1 MHFLLLAASLFA
13 ADPRLAPE
21 DRSQALRWLDDSQ
34 KDFLASIEGL
44 TEAQWNWKSAPNR
57 WSVGE
62 VAEHIVLAE
71 ALLFGAAKKTLS
83 VPANPA
89 WEEATKGKTARLE
102 SILAPRVG
110 KAQAPE
116 AIVPQGGMKLAQV
129 QERFAKQR
137 AEIVQ
142 FTKETNAPLKEHI
155 IDNPFFGPLNGYHWL
170 IYGPLH
176 TMRHIKQIAEVKATA
191 RFPQP

>member
-1 MHFLLLAASLFA
+1 MHALLLAASLLA

-34 KDFLASIEGL
+34 KDFLAAIDGL
-44 TEAQWNWKSAPNR
+44 SEAQWKWKPAPNR

-62 VAEHIVLAE
+62 VAEHVVLAE
-71 ALLFGAAKKTLS
+71 SALFATARKTLT

-102 SILAPRVG
+102 AILAPRIG

-116 AIVPQGGMKLAQV
+116 SIVPQGGLTLAEV

-137 AEIVQ
+137 VEIVQ
-142 FTKETNAPLKEHI
+142 FTKETGASLKEHI

-176 TMRHIKQIAEVKATA
+176 TMRHTKQIAEVKAA
-191 RFPQP
+191 VGYPR